1 MSISSEIERINDAK
15 STLKT
20 YLTNNNITVPDG
32 TKIDAMAELLGGVSV
47 DKINHADIPS
57 YVKSEALAVA
67 AKVKN
72 VQNANTLTFFVISD
86 PHHCASQSDGWAA
99 QTNESNLHAMM
110 GAKILAYALD
120 ADFSVCNGDFT
131 FGNKSTTADQL
142 KEQVG
147 EIKKWFGEAFRG
159 IPQFFT
165 VGNHDT
171 GEYNELVGA
180 EYCMREIMGA
190 SDATEFGSEDIGK
203 PYYYDLTDKKV
214 RVICLNTCEGEMNG
228 SDVYAISDGQLAWFA
243 NTLKDVGGKSDA
255 SAWGIIVIG
264 HYPLDLG
271 GARFL
276 SDVLYQYIQGG
287 TYTRNSVNV
296 DFSGSNGA
304 TVIGNFHGHTHCLK
318 SDKLHYYNNGTTP
331 TAYDAHRLAT
341 PAASFYRNNE
351 YTSAVYGVVF
361 GENTNYNKTADTG
374 DDTAFCV
381 NVVDPVKQVIY
392 SICYGAGYDRTI
404 SYGPTVYYTITN
416 NLTDVN
422 TSSAVI
428 SVESGGAYEADL
440 TANDGYAISA
450 VTVIMGGADITNTAY
465 SDGHISIP
473 SVTGGVV
480 ITATAVKTGYTNQIP
495 LSTDADGNPYNNGL
509 GYKTGT
515 RLNSSCQE
523 VAISGMCCTGFI
535 PLSGKA
541 GDVIRIKNVTYE
553 GSATVYLMCFNHN
566 GTVSKSYLESDLAS
580 ATVDGVTTIT
590 TTQNGLYSMRLSCGV
605 IDDTSIITINEEIV
619 ESSSPTIYRSI
630 INSLTHVT
638 SSNAAVS
645 VEDGAAYTATLTAE
659 NGYTMSSVTVTM
671 GGTDIT
677 ATAYNA
683 NTGVISIAAVTGNIV
698 ITANATKV
706 MSYHNL
712 VPTAVDS
719 NGASAPYTDGLMLS
733 SSGTTSEYNHF
744 TTTGFIPFDG
754 GAVHV
759 YRIGGDGIAWN
770 EYGCRIAWYNAD
782 FTLKGSVLKHDQLDK
797 SIYYP
802 TKIDDPNAAV
812 AFSTN
817 INVAPPNGAAYFRV
831 SAKGSGANLIVTLD
845 EEIK

>member
-1 MSISSEIERINDAK
+1 MALTDKLTAIADAIRAK
-15 STLKT
+15 
-20 YLTNNNITVPDG
+20 DG
-32 TKIDAMAELLGGVSV
+32 TTGTMTLDQMPEKITA
-47 DKINHADIPS
+47 ITTADIISQANIPS
-57 YVKSEALAVA
+57 YVKDEALSVA
-67 AKVKN
+67 TKVKN

-120 ADFSVCNGDFT
+120 ADFSVFNGDFT
-131 FGNKSTTADQL
+131 FGNSATTADQL

-147 EIKKWFGEAFRG
+147 EIKSWFGEAFRG

-171 GEYNELVGA
+171 GEYNQLVGA
-180 EYCMREIMGA
+180 EYCMSQIMGA
-190 SDATEFGSEDIGK
+190 SDATEFGNENIGK

-228 SDVYAISDGQLAWFA
+228 SDVYAISDGQLEWFA
-243 NTLKDVGGKSDA
+243 NTLKGVGGKSDA

-287 TYTRNSVNV
+287 TYTRNSVSV
-296 DFSGSNGA
+296 DFAGSNGA

-361 GENTNYNKTADTG
+361 GEDTNYNKTADTG
-374 DDTAFCV
+374 EDTAFCV

-404 SYGPTVYYTITN
+404 SYGPTVY
-416 NLTDVN
+416 
-422 TSSAVI
+422 
-428 SVESGGAYEADL
+428 
-440 TANDGYAISA
+440 
-450 VTVIMGGADITNTAY
+450 
-465 SDGHISIP
+465 
-473 SVTGGVV
+473 
-480 ITATAVKTGYTNQIP
+480 
-495 LSTDADGNPYNNGL
+495 
-509 GYKTGT
+509 
-515 RLNSSCQE
+515 
-523 VAISGMCCTGFI
+523 
-535 PLSGKA
+535 
-541 GDVIRIKNVTYE
+541 
-553 GSATVYLMCFNHN
+553 
-566 GTVSKSYLESDLAS
+566 
-580 ATVDGVTTIT
+580 
-590 TTQNGLYSMRLSCGV
+590 
-605 IDDTSIITINEEIV
+605 
-619 ESSSPTIYRSI
+619 RSI
-630 INSLTHVT
+630 TNSLTHVT

-645 VEDGAAYTATLTAE
+645 VEDGTAYTATLTAE
-659 NGYTMSSVTVTM
+659 SGYTMGTVVVKM

-677 ATAYNA
+677 STAY
-683 NTGVISIAAVTGNIV
+683 TDSSGVISIAEVTGDV
-698 ITANATKV
+698 TITASGVKIVT
-706 MSYHNL
+706 YTNL

-719 NGASAPYTDGLMLS
+719 SGASSPYTDGKYLS
-733 SSGTTSEYNHF
+733 SSGSPSDMSGSV
-744 TTTGFIPFDG
+744 TTGFIPFDG
-754 GAVHV
+754 GAEHV
-759 YRIGGDGIAWN
+759 YRIGGDGITWN
-770 EYGCRIAWYNAD
+770 EYNCRIAWYNSD
-782 FTLKGSVLKHDQLDK
+782 FSLKGSVMSYDK
-797 SIYYP
+797 IGANIYFP
-802 TKIDDPNAAV
+802 TKVEDANAAA

-845 EEIK
+845 EEIV

>member
-1 MSISSEIERINDAK
+1 MAKKLYEEASVQDIANAIREKTGGAETYKIAQMGDAVRG
-15 STLKT
+15 
-20 YLTNNNITVPDG
+20 ITTGDQ
-32 TKIDAMAELLGGVSV
+32 IA
-47 DKINHADIPS
+47 HADIPS
-57 YVKSEALAVA
+57 YVKAEALAVA

-120 ADFSVCNGDFT
+120 ADFSVFNGDFT

-147 EIKKWFGEAFRG
+147 EIKNWFGEAFRG

-180 EYCMREIMGA
+180 EYCMSEIMGA
-190 SDATEFGSEDIGK
+190 SDATAFGSEDIGK

-228 SDVYAISDGQLAWFA
+228 SDVYAISDGQLEWFA
-243 NTLKDVGGKSDA
+243 NTLKGVGGKSDA

-287 TYTRNSVNV
+287 TYTRNSVSV
-296 DFSGSNGA
+296 DFAGSNGA
-304 TVIGNFHGHTHCLK
+304 TFIGNFHGHTHCLK

-361 GENTNYNKTADTG
+361 GEDTNYNKTADTG

-381 NVVDPVKQVIY
+381 NVVDPTKQVIY

-404 SYGPTVYYTITN
+404 SYGPTVYRSITN
-416 NLTDVN
+416 
-422 TSSAVI
+422 S
-428 SVESGGAYEADL
+428 
-440 TANDGYAISA
+440 
-450 VTVIMGGADITNTAY
+450 
-465 SDGHISIP
+465 
-473 SVTGGVV
+473 
-480 ITATAVKTGYTNQIP
+480 
-495 LSTDADGNPYNNGL
+495 LS
-509 GYKTGT
+509 
-515 RLNSSCQE
+515 
-523 VAISGMCCTGFI
+523 
-535 PLSGKA
+535 
-541 GDVIRIKNVTYE
+541 
-553 GSATVYLMCFNHN
+553 H
-566 GTVSKSYLESDLAS
+566 VS
-580 ATVDGVTTIT
+580 
-590 TTQNGLYSMRLSCGV
+590 N
-605 IDDTSIITINEEIV
+605 
-619 ESSSPTIYRSI
+619 
-630 INSLTHVT
+630 
-638 SSNAAVS
+638 SNAAVS
-645 VEDGAAYTATLTAE
+645 VEDGAAYTATLTADS
-659 NGYTMSSVTVTM
+659 GYTMGNVVVKM

-677 ATAYNA
+677 STAYTA
-683 NTGVISIAAVTGNIV
+683 STGAISIAKVTGDVV
-698 ITANATKV
+698 ITAVATKIV
-706 MSYHNL
+706 TYTNL

-719 NGASAPYTDGLMLS
+719 SGASSPYTDGKMLS
-733 SSGTTSEYNHF
+733 SSGVISDNNSF
-744 TTTGFIPFDG
+744 VTTGFIPFDG
-754 GAVHV
+754 GASHT
-759 YRIGGDGIAWN
+759 YRIGGDGIKWN
-770 EYGCRIAWYNAD
+770 EYGSRIAWYKAD
-782 FTLKGSVLKHDQLDK
+782 FSLKGSVVKHDQLGANQ
-797 SIYYP
+797 YFP

-812 AFSTN
+812 AFTTD
-817 INVAPPNGAAYFRV
+817 INVVPPQGAAYFRV
-831 SAKGSGANLIVTLD
+831 SAKGKGANLIVTLD
-845 EEIK
+845 EPIE

>member
-1 MSISSEIERINDAK
+1 MAKKLYEEASVQDIAVAIREKTGGAETYKIAQMGDAVRG
-15 STLKT
+15 
-20 YLTNNNITVPDG
+20 ITTGDQ
-32 TKIDAMAELLGGVSV
+32 IA
-47 DKINHADIPS
+47 HADIPS
-57 YVKSEALAVA
+57 YVKAEALAVA
-67 AKVKN
+67 EKVKN

-120 ADFSVCNGDFT
+120 ADFSVFNGDFT
-131 FGNKSTTADQL
+131 FGNSATTADQL

-147 EIKKWFGEAFRG
+147 EIKSWFGEAFRG

-171 GEYNELVGA
+171 GEYNQLVGA
-180 EYCMREIMGA
+180 EYCMSQIMGA
-190 SDATEFGSEDIGK
+190 SDATEFGNENIGK

-228 SDVYAISDGQLAWFA
+228 SDVYAISDGQLEWFA

-287 TYTRNSVNV
+287 IYTRNSVSV
-296 DFSGSNGA
+296 DFAGSNGA
-304 TVIGNFHGHTHCLK
+304 TFIGNFHGHTHCLK

-361 GENTNYNKTADTG
+361 GEDTSYNKTADTG

-416 NLTDVN
+416 NMTDVN

-440 TANDGYAISA
+440 TANEGYAIRE
-450 VTVIMGGADITNTAY
+450 VTVTMGGVDITDSAY
-465 SDGHISIP
+465 SDGHISITQ
-473 SVTGGVV
+473 VTGDVV

-515 RLNSSCQE
+515 RLNSSANE
-523 VAISGMCCTGFI
+523 VAISGMCCTGYI
-535 PLSGKA
+535 PLTGKA
-541 GDVIRIKNVTYE
+541 GDVIRIKNVTYA
-553 GSATVYLMCFNHN
+553 GTATTYLICYSASHAGGKTF
-566 GTVSKSYLESDLAS
+566 TQSDLES

-590 TTQNGLYSMRLSCGV
+590 TGSQNGLYYMRLSCGV
-605 IDDTSIITINEEIV
+605 IDDTSIITVNEEIH
-619 ESSSPTIYRSI
+619 SSAVYRSI
-630 INSLTHVT
+630 TNSLSHV
-638 SSNAAVS
+638 SNSNAAVS
-645 VEDGAAYTATLTAE
+645 VEDGAAYTATLTVDS
-659 NGYTMSSVTVTM
+659 GYTMGNVVVKM

-683 NTGVISIAAVTGNIV
+683 DTGVISIAAVTGDVV
-698 ITANATKV
+698 ITAVATKIV
-706 MSYHNL
+706 TYTNL

-719 NGASAPYTDGLMLS
+719 SGASSPYTDGKMLS
-733 SSGTTSEYNHF
+733 SSGEVSDNTSF
-744 TTTGFIPFDG
+744 VTTGFIPFDG
-754 GAVHV
+754 GANHT
-759 YRIGGDGIAWN
+759 YRIGGDGIKWN
-770 EYGCRIAWYNAD
+770 EYGSRIAWYKAD
-782 FTLKGSVLKHDQLDK
+782 FSLKGSVTNYDK
-797 SIYYP
+797 IGANIYFP
-802 TKIDDPNAAV
+802 TKVEDANAAA
-812 AFSTN
+812 AFSTDV
-817 INVAPPNGAAYFRV
+817 NVAPPQGAAYFRV

-845 EEIK
+845 EPIE

>member
-1 MSISSEIERINDAK
+1 MALTDKLTAIANAIRAK
-15 STLKT
+15 DESTATMTLDQMPGKIAA
-20 YLTNNNITVPDG
+20 IT
-32 TKIDAMAELLGGVSV
+32 T
-47 DKINHADIPS
+47 ADIISQSDIPT
-57 YVKSEALAVA
+57 YVKDEALSVA
-67 AKVKN
+67 TKVKN

-131 FGNKSTTADQL
+131 FGNSATTADQL

-147 EIKKWFGEAFRG
+147 EIKSWFGEAFRG
-159 IPQFFT
+159 LPQFFT

-171 GEYNELVGA
+171 GEYNQLVGA
-180 EYCMREIMGA
+180 EYCMSQIMGA
-190 SDATEFGSEDIGK
+190 SDATEFGSENIGK

-214 RVICLNTCEGEMNG
+214 RVICLNTCEGEMTG
-228 SDVYAISDGQLAWFA
+228 ASYTISDGQLAWFA
-243 NTLKDVGGKSDA
+243 NTLKGVGGKSDA

-264 HYPLDLG
+264 HYPLDFG

-361 GENTNYNKTADTG
+361 GEDTNYNKTADTG
-374 DDTAFCV
+374 EDTAFCV

-404 SYGPTVYYTITN
+404 SYGPTVY
-416 NLTDVN
+416 
-422 TSSAVI
+422 
-428 SVESGGAYEADL
+428 
-440 TANDGYAISA
+440 
-450 VTVIMGGADITNTAY
+450 
-465 SDGHISIP
+465 
-473 SVTGGVV
+473 
-480 ITATAVKTGYTNQIP
+480 
-495 LSTDADGNPYNNGL
+495 
-509 GYKTGT
+509 
-515 RLNSSCQE
+515 
-523 VAISGMCCTGFI
+523 
-535 PLSGKA
+535 
-541 GDVIRIKNVTYE
+541 
-553 GSATVYLMCFNHN
+553 
-566 GTVSKSYLESDLAS
+566 
-580 ATVDGVTTIT
+580 
-590 TTQNGLYSMRLSCGV
+590 
-605 IDDTSIITINEEIV
+605 
-619 ESSSPTIYRSI
+619 RSI
-630 INSLTHVT
+630 TNSLTHVT

-645 VEDGAAYTATLTAE
+645 VEDGTAYTATLTAE
-659 NGYTMSSVTVTM
+659 SGYTMGTVVVKM

-677 ATAYNA
+677 STAY
-683 NTGVISIAAVTGNIV
+683 TDSSGVISIAEVTGDV
-698 ITANATKV
+698 TITASGVKIVT
-706 MSYHNL
+706 YTNL

-719 NGASAPYTDGLMLS
+719 SGASSPYTDGKYLS
-733 SSGTTSEYNHF
+733 SSGSPSDLSGSV
-744 TTTGFIPFDG
+744 TTGFIPFDG
-754 GAVHV
+754 GASHV
-759 YRIGGDGIAWN
+759 YRIGGDGIEWN
-770 EYGCRIAWYNAD
+770 TYNCRIAWYNSD
-782 FTLKGSVLKHDQLDK
+782 FSLKSSVMSYDK
-797 SIYYP
+797 IGINIYFP
-802 TKIDDPNAAV
+802 TKVEDANAAA

-845 EEIK
+845 EEIV

>member
-1 MSISSEIERINDAK
+1 MALTDKLTAIANAIRAKDGSTATMTLDQMPEKITAITTADIISQ
-15 STLKT
+15 
-20 YLTNNNITVPDG
+20 
-32 TKIDAMAELLGGVSV
+32 
-47 DKINHADIPS
+47 ADIPA
-57 YVKSEALAVA
+57 YVKDEALSVA
-67 AKVKN
+67 EKVKN
-72 VQNANTLTFFVISD
+72 VQNANTLTFFVFSD

-131 FGNKSTTADQL
+131 FGNSATTADQL

-147 EIKKWFGEAFRG
+147 EIKSWFGEAFRG

-171 GEYNELVGA
+171 GEYNQLIGA
-180 EYCMREIMGA
+180 EYCMSEIMGA
-190 SDATEFGSEDIGK
+190 SDATEFGSENIGK

-214 RVICLNTCEGEMNG
+214 RIICLNTCEGEMNG
-228 SDVYAISDGQLAWFA
+228 SDVYAISDGQLEWFA

-287 TYTRNSVNV
+287 TYTRNSVSV
-296 DFSGSNGA
+296 DFAGSNGA
-304 TVIGNFHGHTHCLK
+304 TFIGNFHGHTHCLK

-361 GENTNYNKTADTG
+361 GEDTNYNKTADTG

-381 NVVDPVKQVIY
+381 NVVDPVEQVIY

-404 SYGPTVYYTITN
+404 SYGPTVY
-416 NLTDVN
+416 
-422 TSSAVI
+422 
-428 SVESGGAYEADL
+428 
-440 TANDGYAISA
+440 
-450 VTVIMGGADITNTAY
+450 
-465 SDGHISIP
+465 
-473 SVTGGVV
+473 
-480 ITATAVKTGYTNQIP
+480 
-495 LSTDADGNPYNNGL
+495 
-509 GYKTGT
+509 
-515 RLNSSCQE
+515 
-523 VAISGMCCTGFI
+523 
-535 PLSGKA
+535 
-541 GDVIRIKNVTYE
+541 
-553 GSATVYLMCFNHN
+553 
-566 GTVSKSYLESDLAS
+566 
-580 ATVDGVTTIT
+580 
-590 TTQNGLYSMRLSCGV
+590 
-605 IDDTSIITINEEIV
+605 
-619 ESSSPTIYRSI
+619 RSI
-630 INSLTHVT
+630 TNSLTHVT

-659 NGYTMSSVTVTM
+659 SGYTMGTVVVKM

-677 ATAYNA
+677 STAYTA
-683 NTGVISIAAVTGNIV
+683 SSGVISIAEVTGDV
-698 ITANATKV
+698 TITASGVKIVT
-706 MSYHNL
+706 YTNL

-719 NGASAPYTDGLMLS
+719 SGASSPYTDGKYLN
-733 SSGTTSEYNHF
+733 SSGQTKDLDGHM
-744 TTTGFIPFDG
+744 TTGFIPFDG
-754 GAVHV
+754 GASHV
-759 YRIGGDGIAWN
+759 YRIGGDGIEWN
-770 EYGCRIAWYNAD
+770 TYASRIAWYNAD
-782 FTLKGSVLKHDQLDK
+782 FSLKGSPFSYDK
-797 SIYYP
+797 IGSNIYFP
-802 TKIDDPNAAV
+802 TKVEDANAAA

-817 INVAPPNGAAYFRV
+817 INAAQPNGAAYFRV

-845 EEIK
+845 EEIV

>member
-1 MSISSEIERINDAK
+1 MALTDKLTAIANAIRAKDGSTATMTLDQMPEKITAITTADIISQ
-15 STLKT
+15 
-20 YLTNNNITVPDG
+20 
-32 TKIDAMAELLGGVSV
+32 
-47 DKINHADIPS
+47 ADIPA
-57 YVKSEALAVA
+57 YVKDEALSVA
-67 AKVKN
+67 EKVKN

-131 FGNKSTTADQL
+131 FGNRATTADQL

-147 EIKKWFGEAFRG
+147 EIKNWFGEAFRG

-171 GEYNELVGA
+171 GEYNEMVGA
-180 EYCMREIMGA
+180 EYCMSEIMGA
-190 SDATEFGSEDIGK
+190 SDATEFGSENIGK

-228 SDVYAISDGQLAWFA
+228 SDVYAISDGQLEWFA
-243 NTLKDVGGKSDA
+243 NTLKGVGGKSDA

-276 SDVLYQYIQGG
+276 SDVLYQYIKGG
-287 TYTRNSVNV
+287 TYTRNSVSV
-296 DFSGSNGA
+296 DFAGSNGA
-304 TVIGNFHGHTHCLK
+304 TFIGNFHGHTHCLK

-361 GENTNYNKTADTG
+361 GEDTNYNKTADTG

-381 NVVDPVKQVIY
+381 NVVDPVEQVIY

-404 SYGPTVYYTITN
+404 SYGATVYHSITN
-416 NLTDVN
+416 ALTNVTTTN
-422 TSSAVI
+422 GAVSA
-428 SVESGGAYEADL
+428 EA
-440 TANDGYAISA
+440 G
-450 VTVIMGGADITNTAY
+450 TAY
-465 SDGHISIP
+465 S
-473 SVTGGVV
+473 
-480 ITATAVKTGYTNQIP
+480 A
-495 LSTDADGNPYNNGL
+495 
-509 GYKTGT
+509 
-515 RLNSSCQE
+515 
-523 VAISGMCCTGFI
+523 
-535 PLSGKA
+535 
-541 GDVIRIKNVTYE
+541 
-553 GSATVYLMCFNHN
+553 
-566 GTVSKSYLESDLAS
+566 
-580 ATVDGVTTIT
+580 TIT
-590 TTQNGLYSMRLSCGV
+590 PS
-605 IDDTSIITINEEIV
+605 
-619 ESSSPTIYRSI
+619 
-630 INSLTHVT
+630 
-638 SSNAAVS
+638 
-645 VEDGAAYTATLTAE
+645 
-659 NGYTMSSVTVTM
+659 NGYTMDSVTVTM

-677 ATAYNA
+677 ATAYNSD
-683 NTGVISIAAVTGNIV
+683 TGVISIAAVTGDVV

-706 MSYHNL
+706 VSYHNL

-733 SSGTTSEYNHF
+733 SSGGTSANSGF

-754 GAVHV
+754 GANHI

-770 EYGCRIAWYNAD
+770 TYGCRIAWY
-782 FTLKGSVLKHDQLDK
+782 TSSYSLKGSVTNYDK
-797 SIYYP
+797 IGASIYYP
-802 TKIDDPNAAV
+802 TKVEDANAAA
-812 AFSTN
+812 AFSTD
-817 INVAPPNGAAYFRV
+817 INVSPPQGAAYFRV

-845 EEIK
+845 EEIV

>member
-1 MSISSEIERINDAK
+1 MALTDKLTAIANAIRAKDGSTATMTLDQMPEKITAITTADIISQ
-15 STLKT
+15 
-20 YLTNNNITVPDG
+20 
-32 TKIDAMAELLGGVSV
+32 
-47 DKINHADIPS
+47 ADIPT
-57 YVKSEALAVA
+57 YVKDEALSVA

-99 QTNESNLHAMM
+99 QTNKSNLHAMM

-131 FGNKSTTADQL
+131 FGNSATTADQI

-171 GEYNELVGA
+171 GEYNQLVGA
-180 EYCMREIMGA
+180 EYCMSEIMGA
-190 SDATEFGSEDIGK
+190 SDATAFGSENIGK
-203 PYYYDLTDKKV
+203 PYYYDLTNKKV

-228 SDVYAISDGQLAWFA
+228 SDVYAISDGQLEWFA

-287 TYTRNSVNV
+287 TYTRNSVSVN
-296 DFSGSNGA
+296 FAGSNGA
-304 TVIGNFHGHTHCLK
+304 TFIGNFHGHTHCLK

-331 TAYDAHRLAT
+331 TAYDAKRLAT

-361 GENTNYNKTADTG
+361 GEDTTYNKTADTG

-381 NVVDPVKQVIY
+381 NVVDPVEQVIY

-404 SYGPTVYYTITN
+404 SYG
-416 NLTDVN
+416 
-422 TSSAVI
+422 
-428 SVESGGAYEADL
+428 
-440 TANDGYAISA
+440 
-450 VTVIMGGADITNTAY
+450 
-465 SDGHISIP
+465 
-473 SVTGGVV
+473 
-480 ITATAVKTGYTNQIP
+480 
-495 LSTDADGNPYNNGL
+495 
-509 GYKTGT
+509 
-515 RLNSSCQE
+515 
-523 VAISGMCCTGFI
+523 
-535 PLSGKA
+535 
-541 GDVIRIKNVTYE
+541 
-553 GSATVYLMCFNHN
+553 ATVY
-566 GTVSKSYLESDLAS
+566 
-580 ATVDGVTTIT
+580 
-590 TTQNGLYSMRLSCGV
+590 
-605 IDDTSIITINEEIV
+605 
-619 ESSSPTIYRSI
+619 RSI
-630 INSLTHVT
+630 TNSLTHVT

-659 NGYTMSSVTVTM
+659 GGYTLGDVTVTM
-671 GGTDIT
+671 DGTDIT
-677 ATAYNA
+677 STAYNA
-683 NTGVISIAAVTGNIV
+683 DTGVISIAAVTGDVV

-706 MSYHNL
+706 VTYTNL

-719 NGASAPYTDGLMLS
+719 SGASAPYTDGKALS
-733 SSGTTSEYNHF
+733 SSGTTSDMNGF
-744 TTTGFIPFDG
+744 VTTGFIPFDG
-754 GAVHV
+754 GANHV
-759 YRIGGDGIAWN
+759 YRIGGEGIAWN
-770 EYGCRIAWYNAD
+770 TYGCRIAWYKAD
-782 FTLKGSVLKHDQLDK
+782 YSLKGSPTNYDK
-797 SIYYP
+797 IGVSIYYP
-802 TKIDDPNAAV
+802 TKVEDANAAA
-812 AFSTN
+812 AFSTD
-817 INVAPPNGAAYFRV
+817 INVSPPQGAAYFRV

-845 EEIK
+845 EEIA

>member
-1 MSISSEIERINDAK
+1 M
-15 STLKT
+15 TLDQMPEKIAA
-20 YLTNNNITVPDG
+20 IT
-32 TKIDAMAELLGGVSV
+32 T
-47 DKINHADIPS
+47 ADIISQEDIPA
-57 YVKSEALAVA
+57 YVKDEALSVA

-120 ADFSVCNGDFT
+120 ADFSVFNGDFT
-131 FGNKSTTADQL
+131 FGNRATTADQL

-147 EIKKWFGEAFRG
+147 EIKNWFGEAFRG

-180 EYCMREIMGA
+180 EYCMSEIMGA

-228 SDVYAISDGQLAWFA
+228 SDVYAISDGQLEWFA

-255 SAWGIIVIG
+255 SSWGIIVIG

-287 TYTRNSVNV
+287 TYTRNSVSV

-304 TVIGNFHGHTHCLK
+304 TFIGNFHGHTHCLK

-361 GENTNYNKTADTG
+361 GEDTNYNKTADTG

-440 TANDGYAISA
+440 TSNEGYAIRE
-450 VTVIMGGADITNTAY
+450 VTVTMGGVDITDSAY
-465 SDGHISIP
+465 SDGHISITQ
-473 SVTGGVV
+473 VTGDVV

-515 RLNSSCQE
+515 RLNSSTNE

-535 PLSGKA
+535 PLSGKS
-541 GDVIRIKNVTYE
+541 GDVIRIKNVTYA
-553 GSATVYLMCFNHN
+553 GTATVYLMCFNQ
-566 GTVSKSYLESDLAS
+566 GGIVSKTYIQSDLES

-590 TTQNGLYSMRLSCGV
+590 TSQNGLYSMRLSCGI
-605 IDDTSIITINEEIV
+605 IDDTSIITVNEEIV
-619 ESSSPTIYRSI
+619 DPAGYRSI
-630 INSLTHVT
+630 TNSLTNVT

-645 VEDGAAYTATLTAE
+645 IEDGAAYTATLTAE
-659 NGYTMSSVTVTM
+659 SGYTLGEVTVKM
-671 GGTDIT
+671 GEVDIT

-683 NTGVISIAAVTGNIV
+683 DTGVISIAAVTGNVV
-698 ITANATKV
+698 ITAVATKIV
-706 MSYHNL
+706 TYTNL

-719 NGASAPYTDGLMLS
+719 SGASSPYTDGKMLS
-733 SSGTTSEYNHF
+733 SSGVISDNTSF
-744 TTTGFIPFDG
+744 VTTGFIPFDG
-754 GAVHV
+754 GANHT
-759 YRIGGDGIAWN
+759 YRIGGDGIKWN
-770 EYGCRIAWYNAD
+770 EYGSRIAWYKAD
-782 FTLKGSVLKHDQLDK
+782 FSLKGSVTNYDK
-797 SIYYP
+797 IGASIYFP
-802 TKIDDPNAAV
+802 TKVEDANAAA
-812 AFSTN
+812 AFSTDV
-817 INVAPPNGAAYFRV
+817 NVSPPQGAAYFRV
-831 SAKGSGANLIVTLD
+831 SARGSGANLIITLD
-845 EEIK
+845 EPIE

>member
-1 MSISSEIERINDAK
+1 MALTDKLVAIADAIRAK
-15 STLKT
+15 
-20 YLTNNNITVPDG
+20 DG
-32 TKIDAMAELLGGVSV
+32 TTGTMTLDQMPGKIAAITTADIISQ
-47 DKINHADIPS
+47 ADIPT
-57 YVKSEALAVA
+57 YVKDEALSVVT
-67 AKVKN
+67 KVKN

-120 ADFSVCNGDFT
+120 ADFAVCNGDFT
-131 FGNKSTTADQL
+131 FGNTATTADQI

-147 EIKKWFGEAFRG
+147 EIKSWFGEAFRG

-171 GEYNELVGA
+171 GEYNQLVGA
-180 EYCMREIMGA
+180 EYCMSAIMGA
-190 SDATEFGSEDIGK
+190 SDATQFGSENIGK

-228 SDVYAISDGQLAWFA
+228 SDVYAISDGQLEWFA

-264 HYPLDLG
+264 HYPLDFG

-276 SDVLYQYIQGG
+276 SDVLYQYIKGG
-287 TYTRNSVNV
+287 TYTRNSVSV
-296 DFSGSNGA
+296 DFAGSNGA

-361 GENTNYNKTADTG
+361 GEDTNYNKTADTG

-404 SYGPTVYYTITN
+404 SYGPTVY
-416 NLTDVN
+416 
-422 TSSAVI
+422 
-428 SVESGGAYEADL
+428 
-440 TANDGYAISA
+440 
-450 VTVIMGGADITNTAY
+450 
-465 SDGHISIP
+465 
-473 SVTGGVV
+473 
-480 ITATAVKTGYTNQIP
+480 
-495 LSTDADGNPYNNGL
+495 
-509 GYKTGT
+509 
-515 RLNSSCQE
+515 
-523 VAISGMCCTGFI
+523 
-535 PLSGKA
+535 
-541 GDVIRIKNVTYE
+541 
-553 GSATVYLMCFNHN
+553 
-566 GTVSKSYLESDLAS
+566 
-580 ATVDGVTTIT
+580 
-590 TTQNGLYSMRLSCGV
+590 
-605 IDDTSIITINEEIV
+605 
-619 ESSSPTIYRSI
+619 RSI
-630 INSLTHVT
+630 TNSLTHVT

-645 VEDGAAYTATLTAE
+645 VEDGTAYTATLTAE
-659 NGYTMSSVTVTM
+659 SGYTMGTVVVKM

-677 ATAYNA
+677 STAY
-683 NTGVISIAAVTGNIV
+683 TSSSGVISIAEVTGDV
-698 ITANATKV
+698 AITASGVKIVT
-706 MSYHNL
+706 YTNL

-719 NGASAPYTDGLMLS
+719 SGASSPYTDGKYLS
-733 SSGTTSEYNHF
+733 SSGSPSDLSGSV
-744 TTTGFIPFDG
+744 TTGFIPFDG
-754 GAVHV
+754 GASHV
-759 YRIGGDGIAWN
+759 YRIGGDGIEWN
-770 EYGCRIAWYNAD
+770 TYASRIAWYNAD
-782 FTLKGSVLKHDQLDK
+782 FSLKGSVMSYDK
-797 SIYYP
+797 IGSSIYFP
-802 TKIDDPNAAV
+802 TKVEDANAAA

-845 EEIK
+845 EEIV

>member
-1 MSISSEIERINDAK
+1 MALTDKLTAIANAIRAKDGSTATMTLDQMPEKITAITTADIISQ
-15 STLKT
+15 
-20 YLTNNNITVPDG
+20 
-32 TKIDAMAELLGGVSV
+32 
-47 DKINHADIPS
+47 ADIPA
-57 YVKSEALAVA
+57 YVKDEALSVA

-86 PHHCASQSDGWAA
+86 PHHCASQSDGWAP

-110 GAKILAYALD
+110 GAKILAYAID
-120 ADFSVCNGDFT
+120 ADFSVFNGDFT
-131 FGNKSTTADQL
+131 FGNRATTADQL

-159 IPQFFT
+159 LPQFFT

-180 EYCMREIMGA
+180 EYCMSEIMGA
-190 SDATEFGSEDIGK
+190 SDATEFGSENIGK

-228 SDVYAISDGQLAWFA
+228 SDVYAISDGQLEWFA
-243 NTLKDVGGKSDA
+243 NTLKGVGGKSDA

-287 TYTRNSVNV
+287 TYTRNSVSV
-296 DFSGSNGA
+296 DFAGSNGA

-361 GENTNYNKTADTG
+361 GEDTNYNKTADTG

-392 SICYGAGYDRTI
+392 SICYGAGYDRII
-404 SYGPTVYYTITN
+404 SYGPTVY
-416 NLTDVN
+416 
-422 TSSAVI
+422 
-428 SVESGGAYEADL
+428 
-440 TANDGYAISA
+440 
-450 VTVIMGGADITNTAY
+450 
-465 SDGHISIP
+465 
-473 SVTGGVV
+473 
-480 ITATAVKTGYTNQIP
+480 
-495 LSTDADGNPYNNGL
+495 
-509 GYKTGT
+509 
-515 RLNSSCQE
+515 
-523 VAISGMCCTGFI
+523 
-535 PLSGKA
+535 
-541 GDVIRIKNVTYE
+541 
-553 GSATVYLMCFNHN
+553 
-566 GTVSKSYLESDLAS
+566 
-580 ATVDGVTTIT
+580 
-590 TTQNGLYSMRLSCGV
+590 
-605 IDDTSIITINEEIV
+605 
-619 ESSSPTIYRSI
+619 RSI
-630 INSLTHVT
+630 TNSLTHVT

-659 NGYTMSSVTVTM
+659 SGYTMGTVVVKM

-677 ATAYNA
+677 STAYTA
-683 NTGVISIAAVTGNIV
+683 SSGVVSIAEVTGDV
-698 ITANATKV
+698 TITASGVKIVT
-706 MSYHNL
+706 YTNL
-712 VPTAVDS
+712 VSTAVDS
-719 NGASAPYTDGLMLS
+719 SGAPAPYTDGQALN
-733 SSGTTSEYNHF
+733 SSGTTVAQNHF

-754 GAVHV
+754 GAVHI
-759 YRIGGDGIAWN
+759 YRIGGEGISWN

-782 FTLKGSVLKHDQLDK
+782 FSLKGSVLKYEQLGL
-797 SIYYP
+797 SQYYP
-802 TKIDDPNAAV
+802 TKVEDANAAV
-812 AFSTN
+812 AFSTD
-817 INVAPPNGAAYFRV
+817 INVVPPNGAAYFRV

-845 EEIK
+845 EEIV

>member
-1 MSISSEIERINDAK
+1 MALTDKLTAIADAIRSK
-15 STLKT
+15 
-20 YLTNNNITVPDG
+20 DG
-32 TKIDAMAELLGGVSV
+32 TTGTMTLDQMPGKISAITTADIISQ
-47 DKINHADIPS
+47 ADIPN
-57 YVKSEALAVA
+57 YVKDEALSVA
-67 AKVKN
+67 EKVKN

-131 FGNKSTTADQL
+131 FGNSATTADQL
-142 KEQVG
+142 KEQVR
-147 EIKKWFGEAFRG
+147 EIKSWFGEAFRG
-159 IPQFFT
+159 LPQFFT

-180 EYCMREIMGA
+180 DWCMNAIMGA

-214 RVICLNTCEGEMNG
+214 RVICLNTCEGEMTG
-228 SDVYAISDGQLAWFA
+228 TDVYAVSDGQLAWFA
-243 NTLKDVGGKSDA
+243 NVLKDVGGKADA
-255 SAWGIIVIG
+255 SDWGIIVIG

-271 GARFL
+271 GARYL

-287 TYTRNSVNV
+287 TYTRNSVSV
-296 DFSGSNGA
+296 DFAGSNGA
-304 TVIGNFHGHTHCLK
+304 TFIGNFHGHTHCLK

-361 GENTNYNKTADTG
+361 GEDTSYIKTADTG

-404 SYGPTVYYTITN
+404 SYSPTVYYTITN

-440 TANDGYAISA
+440 TANEGYAISA
-450 VTVIMGGADITNTAY
+450 VTITMGGVDITDSAY
-465 SDGHISIP
+465 ADGHISI
-473 SVTGGVV
+473 SQVTGDII

-495 LSTDADGNPYNNGL
+495 LSTDANGNPYNNGL

-515 RLNSSCQE
+515 RLNSSSNE
-523 VAISGMCCTGFI
+523 VAINGMCCTGYI
-535 PLSGKA
+535 PLTGVA
-541 GDVIRIKNVTYE
+541 GDVIRIKNVTYA
-553 GSATVYLMCFNHN
+553 GTATVYLICFNHN
-566 GTVSKSYLESDLAS
+566 GVGSKTYTQPALEA

-590 TTQNGLYSMRLSCGV
+590 TSQNGLYSMRLSCGV

-619 ESSSPTIYRSI
+619 E
-630 INSLTHVT
+630 
-638 SSNAAVS
+638 
-645 VEDGAAYTATLTAE
+645 
-659 NGYTMSSVTVTM
+659 
-671 GGTDIT
+671 
-677 ATAYNA
+677 
-683 NTGVISIAAVTGNIV
+683 
-698 ITANATKV
+698 
-706 MSYHNL
+706 
-712 VPTAVDS
+712 
-719 NGASAPYTDGLMLS
+719 
-733 SSGTTSEYNHF
+733 
-744 TTTGFIPFDG
+744 
-754 GAVHV
+754 
-759 YRIGGDGIAWN
+759 
-770 EYGCRIAWYNAD
+770 
-782 FTLKGSVLKHDQLDK
+782 
-797 SIYYP
+797 
-802 TKIDDPNAAV
+802 
-812 AFSTN
+812 
-817 INVAPPNGAAYFRV
+817 
-831 SAKGSGANLIVTLD
+831 
-845 EEIK
+845 